1 MENNVNEEVK
11 DEILEESA
19 EEQNAAEQ
27 KKTDKK
33 KSEKSSKY
41 KKELE
46 AAKKE
51 LKEATDKKE
60 EYYNDYLRARADYEN
75 LKRRSELSNSQHYT
89 DGISKAVLEI
99 LPVIDNLERAL
110 EAEKEETSMKKGVEM
125 VLRQAKASFEKLG
138 ISEIEAEGK
147 AFDPNVHNAVMQ
159 VASEE
164 GEESGVVK
172 TVLLKGYKLGDKV
185 IRHSMV
191 QVTE

>member
-33 KSEKSSKY
+33 KSRKSSKY

>member
-125 VLRQAKASFEKLG
+125 VLRQAKTSFEKLG

-147 AFDPNVHNAVMQ
+147 PFDPNVHNAVMQ
-159 VASEE
+159 VAPEE

-172 TVLLKGYKLGDKV
+172 IVLLKGYKLGDKV

>member
-110 EAEKEETSMKKGVEM
+110 EAEKEDTSIKKGVEM

-147 AFDPNVHNAVMQ
+147 PFDPNVHNAVMQ
-159 VASEE
+159 VAPEE